1 MSDITIKV
9 NKILIYIITI
19 AFFIC
24 IVLRD
29 NLVLA
34 ALVLLVP
41 CIALVINNLK
51 NMHLIVPKA
60 NNMKY
65 LYAIPICISLF
76 YVIFSADLDTY
87 HLSFLCIFS
96 ITYLLTRIPDGTNI
110 NSIANAWLI
119 IGLINCLGI
128 MMGLVEINFFNTN
141 FFSETLYNNPY
152 SSAQKNSIS
161 GFLFNYNQA
170 TYLLVCSLAL
180 IKFQNIFSYK
190 YEIFIQGLFLSSLI
204 ITGSRGALLYILL
217 LAILLLFF
225 QKNKKI
231 ALGLIIVLSL
241 FYIFLTNII
250 IVPHNSYSVGS
261 HHYRYLLFSTHGY
274 DLVLGAYGYFKIQA
288 FEAILNNGFFPY
300 GIKNF
305 VSEYGFAPHNMITGN
320 LLGGG
325 YLFAISI
332 LLIMV
337 LLLKDFISIYYS
349 GINPLTASGIIL
361 FFVESMNWDFSH
373 AMYFWIVLF
382 LIPFF
387 KEKFS

>member
-24 IVLRD
+24 VVWRS
-29 NLVLA
+29 NVVLA
-34 ALVLLVP
+34 ALVLLIP
-41 CIALVINNLK
+41 CVALVINNLK
-51 NMHLIVPKA
+51 NLNLIMPKA
-60 NNMKY
+60 TNMKY

-76 YVIFSADLDTY
+76 CVIFSEYLDTY
-87 HLSFLCIFS
+87 NLSFLCIFV
-96 ITYLLTRIPDGTNI
+96 ITYTLTKIPDRTNI

-119 IGLINCLGI
+119 VGLINSLGI

-141 FFSETLYNNPY
+141 YFSDTLYNNPY
-152 SSAQKNSIS
+152 SSAQKNSVF

-170 TYLLVCSLAL
+170 AYLLVCSLAL

-190 YEIFIQGLFLSSLI
+190 YEIFIQGLFLSALI
-204 ITGSRGALLYILL
+204 ITGSRAALMYILL

-231 ALGLIIVLSL
+231 ALGLIFVLSF

-250 IVPHNSYSVGS
+250 IAPHDSYSVGS

-274 DLVLGAYGYFKIQA
+274 DLVLGAYGYFKTQA
-288 FEAILNNGFFPY
+288 LEAIFNNGFFPY

-305 VSEYGFAPHNMITGN
+305 VSEYGFAPHNMIAGN
-320 LLGGG
+320 ILGGG

-332 LLIMV
+332 LLIMF
-337 LLLKDFISIYYS
+337 LLLKDFMIIYYS
-349 GINPLTASGIIL
+349 GINHLTASGIIL
-361 FFVESMNWDFSH
+361 FFVESVNWDFSH

-382 LIPFF
+382 LIPLF